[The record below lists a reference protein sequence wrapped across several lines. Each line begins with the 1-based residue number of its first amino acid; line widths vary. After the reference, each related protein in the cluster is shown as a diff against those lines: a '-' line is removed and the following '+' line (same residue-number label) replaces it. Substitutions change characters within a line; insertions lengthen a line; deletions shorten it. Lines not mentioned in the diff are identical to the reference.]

1 MRHEFN
7 VLALVKGAEQ
17 YVYVFDDQSL
27 DLTLAT
33 LRDHASDG
41 ELSLSWF
48 DVAVLAKKAKE
59 QAAQPPVRSD
69 SVPSRLEG

>member
-7 VLALVKGAEQ
+7 VLALVKGAEH

-27 DLTLAT
+27 DMTLAA

-48 DVAVLAKKAKE
+48 DVAILAQKARE
-59 QAAQPPVRSD
+59 QAASPPARSD
-69 SVPSRLEG
+69 SVPSRLQG

>member
-7 VLALVKGAEQ
+7 VLALVKGSEH

-27 DLTLAT
+27 DITLAT

-59 QAAQPPVRSD
+59 QAALSMTRSD
-69 SVPSRLEG
+69 SVPSRLE

>member
-7 VLALVKGAEQ
+7 VLALVKGCEQ
-17 YVYVFDDQSL
+17 YVYVFDDHSL

-48 DVAVLAKKAKE
+48 DVAVLAKKARE
-59 QAAQPPVRSD
+59 QAALPLARSD
-69 SVPSRLEG
+69 SVASRLPG